1 MAARKRAA
9 AQGDDGK
16 FISPMLIED
25 ERGTMPIYELDPR
38 VPEPPAGLI
47 PGWRG
52 WLGTQICRMLGV
64 GPEDDEGHGVWKVTT
79 AGVSGPDGNLWVAD
93 ATEGHGVPDG
103 NLWVADATEE
113 ESWLE
118 VGAGLVLLVLIC
130 LVIVFIA
137 GMF

>member
-64 GPEDDEGHGVWKVTT
+64 GPEDD
-79 AGVSGPDGNLWVAD
+79 D
-93 ATEGHGVPDG
+93 GHGVPDG